1 LQPTELQFCHALL
14 TIPSVRLHDTARF
27 VEGGHH
33 DDEIRIPNPTGKL
46 REMGGVGRVVVFE
59 VNEGQLV
66 AAKIGEIRIESM
78 MPSLVDGS
86 LR

>member
-1 LQPTELQFCHALL
+1 
-14 TIPSVRLHDTARF
+14 
-27 VEGGHH
+27 
-33 DDEIRIPNPTGKL
+33 
-46 REMGGVGRVVVFE
+46 MGGVGRVVVFE